1 MGLSAQA
8 GTGLSL
14 SGGTT
19 MEIKASATGTVDGG
33 GILNLKGGLVK
44 LN

>member
-1 MGLSAQA
+1 MGLTAQA
-8 GTGLSL
+8 GTSLSL

-19 MEIKASATGTVDGG
+19 MELKASATGTVDGG
-33 GILNLKGGLVK
+33 GLLNVKGGLVK